1 MTRRISARRAVPCTI
16 RDAMRVVSLGA
27 SPVLIVAALACAGSR
42 AGAPERVTVPAGAT
56 FREAADSLEARG
68 IVRSARLFRWYAART
83 GRDRVIKPG
92 TYAVHAGQSWRELL
106 DALVAGEGLL
116 TVVTIPEGWD
126 RRSIIPRLA
135 RALEVP
141 EDSVRAAF
149 ADSAWRDDFAV
160 PAATLEG
167 YLFPDTYTFGPN
179 TTARDA
185 VRAMLDQFAAKW
197 NPAWNARLDSLG
209 LTRHAIVTMASL
221 VEKEARVPAERPVI
235 AAVYW
240 NRVKKGMRLQ
250 ADPTVQYALPEH
262 VSRLL
267 FVHLEVE
274 SPYNTYRNSGL
285 PPGPIASPGLPSIE
299 AALYPVDVPYLFF
312 VAHPD
317 GHHEFRT
324 TFTEHQQAIAM
335 VRRLARERNAVRQST
350 DATSSRGER

>member
-1 MTRRISARRAVPCTI
+1 MTPHFAPRRAMHAATCVTACV
-16 RDAMRVVSLGA
+16 ASLAFMGT
-27 SPVLIVAALACAGSR
+27 LACAGSR

-83 GRDRVIKPG
+83 GRDRAIKPG
-92 TYAVHAGQSWRELL
+92 TYEVHPGQSWRELL
-106 DALVAGEGLL
+106 DALVAGKGLL
-116 TVVTIPEGWD
+116 TIVTIPEGWD
-126 RRSIIPRLA
+126 RRTIIPRVA
-135 RALEVP
+135 RALNVP
-141 EDSVRAAF
+141 EDSVRSAF
-149 ADSAWRDDFAV
+149 ADSGWRIEFAV
-160 PAATLEG
+160 SAETLEG

-179 TTARDA
+179 TTAREA

-209 LTRHAIVTMASL
+209 LSRHAIITMASL

-324 TFTEHQQAIAM
+324 TFAEHQRAIAM
-335 VRRLARERNAVRQST
+335 VRRLARERGAARQRADT
-350 DATSSRGER
+350 APARGEP